1 MYPGMGPNRGQRPGF
16 PPPHQTP
23 QMMQNLSG
31 RPPFPPRMT
40 PYGPTQP
47 RNNGGMRNNGSS
59 RSGGLLSKILGGRGG
74 SGAQAAV
81 NTATNA
87 ATESRAAGGAGI
99 LQTITNPTN
108 ISGFLTNT
116 QKFLNTAGQI
126 GPMVQ
131 QYGPMVKNIPSMWKL
146 YRGLKNMSSTTEEK
160 EEESESSSP
169 SPIKDSPPSMSAMK
183 TKKEKSVTMESLED
197 QPTQQPPKKAGGQS
211 VPKLY
216 V

>member
-1 MYPGMGPNRGQRPGF
+1 MGPNRGQRPGF

-23 QMMQNLSG
+23 QMMQNFSG
-31 RPPFPPRMT
+31 RPPFPPNMT
-40 PYGPTQP
+40 PYGPNQP
-47 RNNGGMRNNGSS
+47 RNSGGMRNNGSP

-74 SGAQAAV
+74 SGGQAVV

-87 ATESRAAGGAGI
+87 ATGSRAAGGAGI
-99 LQTITNPTN
+99 LQTLTNPTN

-126 GPMVQ
+126 APMVQ

-146 YRGLKNMSSTTEEK
+146 YRGLKNMNSTTEEK
-160 EEESESSSP
+160 EEEIESSSL
-169 SPIKDSPPSMSAMK
+169 SPIKDSQPSPSAVK
-183 TKKEKSVTMESLED
+183 TKKEKSVTVESLED
-197 QPTQQPPKKAGGQS
+197 EPIQQPPTKASGQS
-211 VPKLY
+211 IPKLY